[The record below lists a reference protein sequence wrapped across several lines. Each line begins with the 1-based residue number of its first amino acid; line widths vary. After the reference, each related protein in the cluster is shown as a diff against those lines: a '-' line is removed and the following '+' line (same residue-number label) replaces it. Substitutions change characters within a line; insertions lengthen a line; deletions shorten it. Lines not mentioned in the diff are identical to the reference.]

1 VHVKFARDLYDRVR
15 HLIHEAAK
23 FGVVGLVGFVVQVAG
38 FDICHFEFKLH
49 LFTANAIATV
59 IAAVV
64 TFFGNKY
71 WSFRHRTGQSTRRET
86 IAFILLNAVGMLI
99 QYGAVWIAENGFGVQ
114 DRFMTN
120 VAYVIG
126 IGVATL
132 FRFWSY
138 RKWVWQAP
146 VGPPPI
152 EETSPEGDLVHP
164 H

>member
-1 VHVKFARDLYDRVR
+1 MKLARDCIEWVR
-15 HLIHEAAK
+15 RLWQEIAK
-23 FGVVGLVGFVVQVAG
+23 FGVVGIIGFVVQEIG
-38 FDICHFEFKLH
+38 FNVCHFDLKLH

-86 IAFILLNAVGMLI
+86 IAFIVLNAVGMLI
-99 QYGAVWIAENGFGVQ
+99 QYGAVWIAENGFGATDKV
-114 DRFMTN
+114 MIN
-120 VAYVIG
+120 VAYLIG